1 VASGRPRFSIIS
13 DGLPSQLPDIDP
25 DETREWVDS
34 FDSVVRT
41 RGRGR
46 ARYVMLRLLERA
58 REQNVGVPGL
68 RSTDYINT
76 IPPERE
82 PWFPG
87 DEYVERRI
95 RAYIR
100 WNAAVM
106 VSRANRPGMGVGG
119 HIATY
124 ASAASLYEV
133 GFNHF
138 FRGKDHGESGDQVFF
153 QGHAAPGIYAR
164 AFLEGRLTED
174 QLNGFRQE
182 LSHPGGGLPS
192 YPHPRLMPDFWEFPT
207 VSMGLGAINAVYQ
220 ARFNRYL
227 LAREL
232 KDTSRSHVWCFLGDG
247 ETDEPEVLGSIGV
260 AAREELDNLTFVIN
274 CNLQR
279 LDGPVRGNGKIIQEL
294 EASFRGAGWNVIKV
308 IWGRDWDPLLAQDT
322 DGVLVNK
329 MNTTPD
335 GQFQTYGVESGAYTR
350 ENFFGGD
357 PRLRAIVEHLSDD
370 QVRTLSRG
378 GHDYR
383 KVYAAF
389 KAAQEHV
396 GQPTVILAHTIKGWT
411 LGPDFEA
418 RNATH
423 QMKKLTVAELKDFRD
438 RLYLD
443 IPDSALEADLPPYY
457 HPGEKSDE
465 IQYMK
470 ERRAAL
476 GGYLPKRVVRGRPL
490 TLPAAHHY
498 DELMRGS
505 GKQTIATT
513 MAFVRLLKDLMK
525 DPGIGDRFVPIIPD
539 EARTFGMDSLFPTA
553 KIYAPHGQTYEAVD
567 RNLLLSYKESEK
579 GQILHEGISEAGAM
593 GSMAAAATA
602 YATHGMPMI
611 PVYIFYSM
619 FGFQRTGDQMWALG
633 DQLGR
638 GFLLGAT
645 AGRTTL
651 TGEGLQHNDGHS
663 VLLASVSP
671 ACVAYDAAWAYE
683 LAYIFR
689 DALRRM
695 YGSTAQH
702 PDGENIFYY
711 LTVYNEPYVQPAAPA
726 DYPGG
731 AEALEQGILRGL
743 YRYADAPGQDG
754 GAEAQAD
761 GTTSGD
767 ASGSQTAADQAA
779 AGGSTTGFASQVTA
793 ALTAAQITAPYG
805 LDTPLAAQASA
816 ATAAPGPNAD
826 QSRADPPGSVP
837 PGSVPPGSEPPASEQ
852 AGSGQSGPEQ
862 PGDRPRA
869 QILASGVALR
879 WALQAQ
885 QLLDEDWGVAA
896 EAWSATSWTELRRD
910 ALDCE
915 QWNMLHP
922 EAEQRVPYVTRV
934 LDGHPG
940 PVVAVSDWIRAVPD
954 QIARWVPAP
963 YSSLGTDGWGF
974 SDTRPAARRF
984 FHVDAESITVAVLTQ
999 LARQGEIKP
1008 EVLSQAITRY
1018 RLDLPVS
1025 DAL

>member
-1 VASGRPRFSIIS
+1 VASGRQRFSIIS
-13 DGLPSQLPDIDP
+13 DGLPTQLPDIDP
-25 DETREWVDS
+25 DETREWLES
-34 FDSVVRT
+34 FDTVVRT
-41 RGRGR
+41 RGRTR
-46 ARYVMLRLLERA
+46 ARYVMLKLLERA
-58 REQNVGVPGL
+58 REQQVGVPGL

-76 IPPERE
+76 IPPEGE

-106 VSRANRPGMGVGG
+106 VSRANRPGLGVGG

-138 FRGKDHGESGDQVFF
+138 FRGKDHGESGDQVFI

-164 AFLEGRLTED
+164 AFLEGRLTEQ

-182 LSHPGGGLPS
+182 LSQPGGGLPS

-207 VSMGLGAINAVYQ
+207 VSMGLSAINAVHQ

-247 ETDEPEVLGSIGV
+247 ETDEPEVRGAIGL

-294 EASFRGAGWNVIKV
+294 EATFRGAGWNVIKV
-308 IWGRDWDPLLAQDT
+308 IWGRDWDPLLAKDT

-335 GQFQTYGVESGAYTR
+335 GQFQTYAVESGAYTR

-357 PRLRAIVEHLSDD
+357 PRLRAMVEHLSDD
-370 QVRTLSRG
+370 EIRNLSRG

-389 KAAQEHV
+389 KAAVEHV

-411 LGPDFEA
+411 LGRDFEA

-423 QMKKLTVAELKDFRD
+423 QMKKLTVAELKEFRD
-438 RLYLD
+438 RLYLE
-443 IPDSALEADLPPYY
+443 IPDAALEAELPPYY
-457 HPGEKSDE
+457 HPGEKSEE
-465 IQYMK
+465 IQYMR

-476 GGYLPKRVVRGRPL
+476 GGYLPKRVVRARPL
-490 TLPAAHHY
+490 PLPADSVY
-498 DELMRGS
+498 DELRRGS
-505 GKQTIATT
+505 GRQQVATT

-525 DPGIGDRFVPIIPD
+525 DAEIGARFAPIIPD

-553 KIYAPHGQTYEAVD
+553 KIYDPQGQTYEAVD
-567 RNLLLSYKESEK
+567 RNLLLSYKESAR

-593 GSMAAAATA
+593 ASTIATGTA
-602 YATHGMPMI
+602 YATHGTHMI

-619 FGFQRTGDQMWALG
+619 FGFQRTGDEMWAMG
-633 DQLGR
+633 DQMGR

-663 VLLASVSP
+663 VLLASTNP
-671 ACVAYDAAWAYE
+671 ACLSYDAAWAYE
-683 LAYIFR
+683 LAYIVR

-695 YGSTAQH
+695 YGSTAEH
-702 PDGENIFYY
+702 PEGENVFYY
-711 LTVYNEPYVQPAAPA
+711 LTVYNEPYLQPAEPS
-726 DYPGG
+726 DYEGG
-731 AEALEQGILRGL
+731 TAALERGILRGL
-743 YRYADAPGQDG
+743 YRYAAAPDL
-754 GAEAQAD
+754 
-761 GTTSGD
+761 S
-767 ASGSQTAADQAA
+767 A
-779 AGGSTTGFASQVTA
+779 AGPAASITGEHPQ
-793 ALTAAQITAPYG
+793 
-805 LDTPLAAQASA
+805 
-816 ATAAPGPNAD
+816 
-826 QSRADPPGSVP
+826 
-837 PGSVPPGSEPPASEQ
+837 
-852 AGSGQSGPEQ
+852 
-862 PGDRPRA
+862 A

-879 WALQAQ
+879 WALEAQ
-885 QLLDEDWGVAA
+885 RLLAEDWGIGAA
-896 EAWSATSWTELRRD
+896 AWSATSWTELRRE
-910 ALDCE
+910 ALRCE
-915 QWNMLHP
+915 EWNMLQP
-922 EAEQRVPYVTRV
+922 EDEHRVPYVTRA

-954 QIARWVPAP
+954 QISRWVPGP
-963 YSSLGTDGWGF
+963 FSSLGTDGWGF

-984 FHVDAESITVAVLTQ
+984 FHVDAESITVAVLAE
-999 LARQGEIKP
+999 LARLGEVKP
-1008 EVLSQAITRY
+1008 ETVAQAISKY
-1018 RLDLPVS
+1018 RLDMDVA